1 MGVLPLV
8 SADVY
13 ESTVR
18 KGFRL
23 AFVVEELSDDIII
36 GKEYPPVLIL
46 DPNSATRDV
55 TLPAEADSVGLT
67 FYILN
72 NGAGSEILIIKDDG
86 GSTIITLD
94 FPDNGWVH
102 CDGVKW
108 RGIVSKGIT

>member
-1 MGVLPLV
+1 MGVLPV
-8 SADVY
+8 VGADVL
-13 ESTVR
+13 EATIR

-23 AFVVEELSDDIII
+23 AFVVEELAGNITI

-46 DPNSATRDV
+46 DPNNATRDV
-55 TLPAEADSVGLT
+55 TLPAEADSEGLT

-72 NGAGSEILIIKDDG
+72 DGAGSEILVIKDDG

-108 RGIVSKGIT
+108 RGIVSKGLT